1 MPSQASPSSSRGL
14 VGGRIR
20 DAMRRPTYSSSVP
33 AIASGTIGAPVRSA
47 ISAAPWRN
55 GPIRPAGPL
64 TVPSGIWTKT
74 APLRVTARAAATWL
88 STPMPPRQTGSS
100 PPTRWISRSR
110 QREVN
115 VDGALP
121 RNQHRG
127 CSGRACITTN
137 GSIQPRCAA
146 PIRR

>member
-1 MPSQASPSSSRGL
+1 LNVETMASTCDA
-14 VGGRIR
+14 IR
-20 DAMRRPTYSSSVP
+20 LPTYSSSVP
-33 AIASGTIGAPVRSA
+33 AKASGTIGAPVRNA

-74 APLRVTARAAATWL
+74 ARLRVTARAAATWL

-127 CSGRACITTN
+127 CTELTHQHTPCDPGKGNDVKRMST
-137 GSIQPRCAA
+137 
-146 PIRR
+146 